1 MRHKI
6 IFYSINIYMT
16 ETRKY
21 NTEFRKIV
29 KERIGKLKS
38 KNDYKYIYNLVRK
51 TNTKITK
58 NKNGLYFNLNCLDDD
73 TISDI
78 VDYLDDVL

>member
-1 MRHKI
+1 MI
-6 IFYSINIYMT
+6 
-16 ETRKY
+16 RKY
-21 NTEFRKIV
+21 NTEFRKII
-29 KERIGKLKS
+29 KERVGKLKS
-38 KNDYKYIYNLVRK
+38 KNDYKYILNLVK
-51 TNTKITK
+51 TKTKISE

>member
-1 MRHKI
+1 
-6 IFYSINIYMT
+6 MT

-21 NTEFRKIV
+21 NTEFRKII

-38 KNDYKYIYNLVRK
+38 KNDYNYIYNLVRK
-51 TNTKITK
+51 TNTNITK
-58 NKNGLYFNLNCLDDD
+58 NKNGLYFNLNCLDDN

>member
-1 MRHKI
+1 MI
-6 IFYSINIYMT
+6 
-16 ETRKY
+16 RKY
-21 NTEFRKIV
+21 NTEFRKII
-29 KERIGKLKS
+29 KERICKLKS
-38 KNDYKYIYNLVRK
+38 KNDYKYIYNLVK
-51 TNTKITK
+51 TKTKISE

>member
-1 MRHKI
+1 MI
-6 IFYSINIYMT
+6 
-16 ETRKY
+16 RKY

-29 KERIGKLKS
+29 KERICKLKS

-51 TNTKITK
+51 TSTKITK

>member
-1 MRHKI
+1 MI
-6 IFYSINIYMT
+6 
-16 ETRKY
+16 RKY
-21 NTEFRKIV
+21 NTEFRKTI
-29 KERIGKLKS
+29 KERICKLKS

-78 VDYLDDVL
+78 ADYLDDVL

>member
-1 MRHKI
+1 MI
-6 IFYSINIYMT
+6 
-16 ETRKY
+16 RKY
-21 NTEFRKIV
+21 NTEFRKTV
-29 KERIGKLKS
+29 KERICKLKS

>member
-1 MRHKI
+1 
-6 IFYSINIYMT
+6 MT

-21 NTEFRKIV
+21 NTEFRKII

-51 TNTKITK
+51 TNTKISE

>member
-1 MRHKI
+1 
-6 IFYSINIYMT
+6 MT
-16 ETRKY
+16 FRKY
-21 NTEFRKIV
+21 NTEFRKIIN
-29 KERIGKLKS
+29 KRIKSLKS

>member
-1 MRHKI
+1 M
-6 IFYSINIYMT
+6 
-16 ETRKY
+16 RKY
-21 NTEFRKIV
+21 NTAFRKII
-29 KERIGKLKS
+29 KERIGKLT

>member
-1 MRHKI
+1 MI
-6 IFYSINIYMT
+6 
-16 ETRKY
+16 RKY
-21 NTEFRKIV
+21 NTEFRKII
-29 KERIGKLKS
+29 KERICKLKS

-51 TNTKITK
+51 TSTKITK

-73 TISDI
+73 TICDI

>member
-1 MRHKI
+1 MI
-6 IFYSINIYMT
+6 
-16 ETRKY
+16 RKY
-21 NTEFRKIV
+21 NSEFRKIV
-29 KERIGKLKS
+29 KERIDKLKF

-51 TNTKITK
+51 TSTKITK

>member
-1 MRHKI
+1 
-6 IFYSINIYMT
+6 MT

-21 NTEFRKIV
+21 NTDFRKIV
-29 KERIGKLKS
+29 KERICKLKS

-51 TNTKITK
+51 TSTKITK

>member
-1 MRHKI
+1 MI
-6 IFYSINIYMT
+6 
-16 ETRKY
+16 RKY
-21 NTEFRKIV
+21 NTEFRKTI
-29 KERIGKLKS
+29 KERICKLKS

-51 TNTKITK
+51 TSTKITK

>member
-1 MRHKI
+1 
-6 IFYSINIYMT
+6 MT
-16 ETRKY
+16 EIRIY
-21 NTEFRKIV
+21 NTEFRKII

-51 TNTKITK
+51 TETKITK
-58 NKNGLYFNLNCLDDD
+58 KKNGLYFNLNCLDDD

>member
-1 MRHKI
+1 
-6 IFYSINIYMT
+6 MT
-16 ETRKY
+16 VRKY
-21 NTEFRKIV
+21 NTEFRKII
-29 KERIGKLKS
+29 KERSKSLKS

-51 TNTKITK
+51 TSTKITK

>member
-1 MRHKI
+1 MI
-6 IFYSINIYMT
+6 
-16 ETRKY
+16 RKY
-21 NTEFRKIV
+21 NTEFRKII
-29 KERIGKLKS
+29 KERICKLKS

-51 TNTKITK
+51 TSTKITK

>member
-1 MRHKI
+1 MI
-6 IFYSINIYMT
+6 
-16 ETRKY
+16 RKY
-21 NTEFRKIV
+21 NTEFRKIIKQRLIV
-29 KERIGKLKS
+29 GKLT

>member
-1 MRHKI
+1 
-6 IFYSINIYMT
+6 MT

-21 NTEFRKIV
+21 NTEFRKII
-29 KERIGKLKS
+29 KERICKLKS
-38 KNDYKYIYNLVRK
+38 KNDYKYIYNLVWK

>member
-1 MRHKI
+1 MI
-6 IFYSINIYMT
+6 
-16 ETRKY
+16 RKY
-21 NTEFRKIV
+21 NTEFRKTI
-29 KERIGKLKS
+29 KDRICKLKS

>member
-1 MRHKI
+1 
-6 IFYSINIYMT
+6 MT

-29 KERIGKLKS
+29 KERISKLKS

-51 TNTKITK
+51 TSTKITK

>member
-1 MRHKI
+1 MI
-6 IFYSINIYMT
+6 
-16 ETRKY
+16 RKY
-21 NTEFRKIV
+21 NTEFRKII
-29 KERIGKLKS
+29 KERIGKLT
-38 KNDYKYIYNLVRK
+38 KNEYKYIYNLVRK

-58 NKNGLYFNLNCLDDD
+58 NKNGLYFNLNCVDDD

>member
-1 MRHKI
+1 MIRI
-6 IFYSINIYMT
+6 
-16 ETRKY
+16 Y
-21 NTEFRKIV
+21 NTEFRKIIN
-29 KERIGKLKS
+29 KRIKSLKS

-58 NKNGLYFNLNCLDDD
+58 NKNGLYFNLNCVHDDI
-73 TISDI
+73 ISDI

>member
-1 MRHKI
+1 MI
-6 IFYSINIYMT
+6 
-16 ETRKY
+16 RKY
-21 NTEFRKIV
+21 NTEFRKVI
-29 KERIGKLKS
+29 KERICKLKS

-51 TNTKITK
+51 TSTKITK

>member
-1 MRHKI
+1 
-6 IFYSINIYMT
+6 MT
-16 ETRKY
+16 EIRIY

-29 KERIGKLKS
+29 KERICKLKF

>member
-1 MRHKI
+1 MI
-6 IFYSINIYMT
+6 
-16 ETRKY
+16 RKY
-21 NTEFRKIV
+21 NTEFRKIIT
-29 KERIGKLKS
+29 ERIKFLKS

>member
-1 MRHKI
+1 MI
-6 IFYSINIYMT
+6 
-16 ETRKY
+16 RKY

-29 KERIGKLKS
+29 KERVCRLKS

-51 TNTKITK
+51 TSTKITK

>member
-1 MRHKI
+1 MI
-6 IFYSINIYMT
+6 
-16 ETRKY
+16 RKY
-21 NTEFRKIV
+21 NTEFRKTI
-29 KERIGKLKS
+29 KERICKLKS

-51 TNTKITK
+51 TETKITK

>member
-1 MRHKI
+1 
-6 IFYSINIYMT
+6 MT

-21 NTEFRKIV
+21 NTDFRKVI
-29 KERIGKLKS
+29 KERICKLKS

>member
-1 MRHKI
+1 
-6 IFYSINIYMT
+6 MT
-16 ETRKY
+16 FRKY

-29 KERIGKLKS
+29 KERISKLA

>member
-1 MRHKI
+1 
-6 IFYSINIYMT
+6 MT

-29 KERIGKLKS
+29 KERISKLT

>member
-1 MRHKI
+1 
-6 IFYSINIYMT
+6 MT

-29 KERIGKLKS
+29 KERICRLKS

-51 TNTKITK
+51 TSTKITK

>member
-1 MRHKI
+1 MI
-6 IFYSINIYMT
+6 
-16 ETRKY
+16 RKY

-29 KERIGKLKS
+29 KERIGKLT